1 MTASSYALSTIEQ
14 ILYAQINIVTFTL
27 PCNLDPVLKG
37 RDGSMCPTAATVMW
51 NVLVQHF
58 SQIRLAIDVVPVPV
72 IRDVVLGQVSM
83 RERRDYMAP
92 LCMAFHELDLIP
104 VLRHLDSGGSRDGGG
119 SGSEAKGDLH
129 CSASSVLARVLVWR
143 EQKKE
148 DLCLEEEDSEWNFL
162 RILLSGPFLM
172 PCAIC

>member
-1 MTASSYALSTIEQ
+1 MTASGYSCATVEQ

-104 VLRHLDSGGSRDGGG
+104 VLRRLDSGGDGGG

-129 CSASSVLARVLVWR
+129 CSASQCLHCCVGLERTKKRRRSLPRRRRFRVADSSVF
-143 EQKKE
+143 
-148 DLCLEEEDSEWNFL
+148 S
-162 RILLSGPFLM
+162 S
-172 PCAIC
+172 PCFWPLNNA

>member
-1 MTASSYALSTIEQ
+1 
-14 ILYAQINIVTFTL
+14 
-27 PCNLDPVLKG
+27 
-37 RDGSMCPTAATVMW
+37 MCPTAATVMW

-104 VLRHLDSGGSRDGGG
+104 VLRRLDSGGDGGG

-129 CSASSVLARVLVWR
+129 CSASSVLALLCWFG
-143 EQKKE
+143 ENKETKKIFASKKKIQSCGFF
-148 DLCLEEEDSEWNFL
+148 CLLFPLFL
-162 RILLSGPFLM
+162 APKQRLNLM
-172 PCAIC
+172 

>member
-1 MTASSYALSTIEQ
+1 
-14 ILYAQINIVTFTL
+14 
-27 PCNLDPVLKG
+27 
-37 RDGSMCPTAATVMW
+37 MCPTAATVMW

-104 VLRHLDSGGSRDGGG
+104 VLRRLDSGGGGG

-129 CSASSVLARVLVWR
+129 CSASSSHCCVGLERTNNERRRSLPRRRRFRVEFLA
-143 EQKKE
+143 
-148 DLCLEEEDSEWNFL
+148 DSSVFSSP
-162 RILLSGPFLM
+162 RF
-172 PCAIC
+172 

>member
-1 MTASSYALSTIEQ
+1 
-14 ILYAQINIVTFTL
+14 
-27 PCNLDPVLKG
+27 
-37 RDGSMCPTAATVMW
+37 MCPTAATVMW

-104 VLRHLDSGGSRDGGG
+104 VLRRLDSGGDGGG

-129 CSASSVLARVLVWR
+129 CSASQCLHCVLVWR
-143 EQKKE
+143 EQRNEE
-148 DLCLEEEDSEWNFL
+148 DLCLEEEDSEL
-162 RILLSGPFLM
+162 RILLSSLPPVFGP
-172 PCAIC
+172 